1 MWAGVLSTAG
11 GLVFAGGSGGFFK
24 PLDSESGEE
33 LWRIN
38 LGASILA
45 SRTTSEVNGRQL
57 VAVASGG
64 GTFVFALP

>member
-1 MWAGVLSTAG
+1 M
-11 GLVFAGGSGGFFK
+11 FAGGSGGFFK
-24 PLDSESGEE
+24 ALDSESGEE

-45 SRTTSEVNGRQL
+45 SPMTYEVNGRQL

-64 GTFVFALP
+64 GMFVFALPQ